1 MRTMTVGSRLRIL
14 PSVIFWIVP
23 AFYAYGALVHILN
36 IASMTG
42 FSWPDAPL
50 KWQILDI
57 VYLVLDVVVVFGL
70 IRGSW
75 IGVGAF
81 FLAATSQIM
90 LYTVFRDWVLDVPA
104 ALQRSPEDLAYLD
117 GLVGF
122 HVVTCIALAAALVV
136 VRMSSMMQ
144 PDDGH

>member
-1 MRTMTVGSRLRIL
+1 LAARLRIL

-42 FSWPDAPL
+42 FSWPEAPL

-57 VYLVLDVVVVFGL
+57 VLSGSGRRCRCRTDQGIMDRRRGVLPRSHEPDHALHGFPRLGARRASGPPAL
-70 IRGSW
+70 SRG
-75 IGVGAF
+75 
-81 FLAATSQIM
+81 
-90 LYTVFRDWVLDVPA
+90 
-104 ALQRSPEDLAYLD
+104 LAYLD

>member
-1 MRTMTVGSRLRIL
+1 MRTMTAHSRLSSL
-14 PSVIFWIVP
+14 PRVISWIVA

-57 VYLVLDVVVVFGL
+57 VYLVLDVIVVVGL

-81 FLAATSQIM
+81 FLAAMSQIM
-90 LYTVFRDWVLDVPA
+90 LYTVFRDWVLYVPA
-104 ALQRSPEDLAYLD
+104 AFQRSPEDLAYLD

-122 HVVTCIALAAALVV
+122 HVLTCIAVAAAMMV
-136 VRMSSMMQ
+136 VRMNSIMQ
-144 PDDGH
+144 PDDSH

>member
-1 MRTMTVGSRLRIL
+1 MRTMTVGSRLSIL
-14 PSVIFWIVP
+14 PTIIFRIVA
-23 AFYAYGALVHILN
+23 AFYAYGAAVHILN

-42 FSWPDAPL
+42 FPWPDAPL

-57 VYLVLDVVVVFGL
+57 VYLGLDIVVVVGL

-104 ALQRSPEDLAYLD
+104 AFQRSAEDIAYLD

-122 HVVTCIALAAALVV
+122 HVLTCIAVAAAVVV
-136 VRMSSMMQ
+136 VRMSSVMQ

>member
-1 MRTMTVGSRLRIL
+1 MRTMTAHSRLSSL
-14 PSVIFWIVP
+14 PRVIFWIVA

-57 VYLVLDVVVVFGL
+57 VYLVLDVVVVVGL

-75 IGVGAF
+75 IGIAAF

-90 LYTVFRDWVLDVPA
+90 LYTVFRGWVLDVPA
-104 ALQRSPEDLAYLD
+104 AFQRSAEDVAYLD

-122 HVVTCIALAAALVV
+122 HVLTCIAVAAAMVV
-136 VRMSSMMQ
+136 VRMRA
-144 PDDGH
+144 P